1 MDHTTLRELTA
12 GAALDDLDPAERAE
26 LDRHLA
32 TCQDCRAL
40 AGQLDDVLADLA
52 LLSPGIRPPSGL
64 RGQVLT
70 ALRDP
75 IPVAYERSG
84 PALLPA
90 APATPPTRTL
100 RRPVFASLGLAA
112 ALGVVALG
120 LGARTVQLS
129 GELDAA
135 NAAVIAAESRVA
147 ARNAAM
153 AVVVDPGHV
162 TAALHA
168 EPIAAGVES
177 VVVFRPGSDEA
188 YLMANDLPATPA
200 GQVYQLWYADAA
212 GVHPLGTFHHD
223 GSGPFI
229 APFGVDLAESV
240 AAMVTLEPE
249 GGAQGE
255 PGPEVIFGEL

>member
-26 LDRHLA
+26 LDGHLA
-32 TCQDCRAL
+32 TCLECQAL
-40 AGQLDDVLADLA
+40 AGQLDDVLGDLA
-52 LLSPGIRPPSGL
+52 LLAPDLRPPSSL

-70 ALRDP
+70 ALREP
-75 IPVAYERSG
+75 VQVRYERPSMPVA
-84 PALLPA
+84 LV
-90 APATPPTRTL
+90 TRRDRPD
-100 RRPVFASLGLAA
+100 RRPLIASLGLAA
-112 ALGVVALG
+112 ALAVVAVG
-120 LGARTVQLS
+120 LGARTVQLN
-129 GELDAA
+129 GDLEAA
-135 NAAVIAAESRVA
+135 QAAVVAAESRVA

-153 AVVVDPGHV
+153 AVVADPEHV

-168 EPIAAGVES
+168 EPIAPGVES

-188 YLMANDLPATPA
+188 YLMATDLPPTPA
-200 GQVYQLWYADAA
+200 GRVYQLWYADAE

-223 GSGPFI
+223 GTGPFI
-229 APFGVDLAESV
+229 APFGVDLTHSV

-249 GGAQGE
+249 GGAQGT